1 MSVIVCV
8 YAHTIYIY
16 IYVYRLYNLYTYL
29 YIWYTHTNVYT
40 CSIIDNWANWVS
52 IGFRIVRKPY
62 KFQVIRSWR
71 TRKVSS
77 SICREARTKWNCPKI
92 QWYSDNLRYSFD
104 WYCCDTILDFT
115 RLFNFK
121 SGHTRRLPWSVT
133 VGVHAKWAASGKS
146 STNVEHCDD
155 MARCSTSVQQ
165 GKKKGLTH
173 YEFIL
178 TAFTCNAKR
187 TQLGD
192 AQLPTNQSFR
202 NSMKWYKMNVVQ
214 GEGMKGMCCDMFWEV
229 LNTSCMVPASGKS
242 IFFRAISPA
251 GLEQGF
257 SGSRFQLWDCDILQ
271 DLATIWI
278 PCLVLFAMAIR
289 LESSAPSPDTDL
301 HRSRAALRSFKSTV

>member
-1 MSVIVCV
+1 MATRGGCLGRWPSVS
-8 YAHTIYIY
+8 TQSGP
-16 IYVYRLYNLYTYL
+16 RLGRAQPMWSIAM
-29 YIWYTHTNVYT
+29 IWH
-40 CSIIDNWANWVS
+40 
-52 IGFRIVRKPY
+52 G
-62 KFQVIRSWR
+62 
-71 TRKVSS
+71 
-77 SICREARTKWNCPKI
+77 
-92 QWYSDNLRYSFD
+92 
-104 WYCCDTILDFT
+104 
-115 RLFNFK
+115 
-121 SGHTRRLPWSVT
+121 
-133 VGVHAKWAASGKS
+133 
-146 STNVEHCDD
+146 
-155 MARCSTSVQQ
+155 VQQ
-165 GKKKGLTH
+165 VFNRGKKGLTH

-187 TQLGD
+187 TQLSD